1 MKKLILSTLAVLAA
15 MGLHAQLLKVES
27 MERVCLPQG
36 VRAEQAILSPDG
48 NSIALSDLDG
58 SLKVVDRRSGTA
70 RTISRTGSMMDL
82 AFTADGIVFREAS
95 TDGQRRRHVAVKSY
109 RLSDGRTTELVAP
122 SRNLQTV
129 AVGSDGSV
137 LAVESGRMYAAG
149 NAVSAEAV
157 RPVPSIDH
165 GLLYLNYGSTRTAVC
180 PLGTDGMSYLW
191 PSVSPDG
198 NSLLFFAAG
207 YGTYT
212 CSLDGSNLRHLGW
225 LYAPVWYDN
234 STVVGMRTANNG
246 VVTTEGHIIA
256 TAADGSASQTL
267 TEDNLIA
274 VLPSATPGQI
284 SFTTTEGEMY
294 IMNVK
299 SIAR

>member
-27 MERVCLPQG
+27 MERVRLPQG

-191 PSVSPDG
+191 P
-198 NSLLFFAAG
+198 
-207 YGTYT
+207 
-212 CSLDGSNLRHLGW
+212 
-225 LYAPVWYDN
+225 
-234 STVVGMRTANNG
+234 
-246 VVTTEGHIIA
+246 
-256 TAADGSASQTL
+256 
-267 TEDNLIA
+267 
-274 VLPSATPGQI
+274 
-284 SFTTTEGEMY
+284 
-294 IMNVK
+294 
-299 SIAR
+299 

>member
-27 MERVCLPQG
+27 MERVRLPQG

-165 GLLYLNYGSTRTAVC
+165 GLLYLNYG
-180 PLGTDGMSYLW
+180 MSYLW